1 MYDLWIDRVVWI
13 VLCALALEVCN
24 AGETGQFS
32 RTPVVE
38 SQPVPGSIDMSGDTI
53 SVEELGGLTKT
64 LANVVAGVKSMEEL
78 EVWLR
83 SRPYI
88 ESVNKADYLIKTE
101 PPQKELQVRFKMDD
115 GSTVVKVLDILL
127 YPDQTFGLSGLH
139 NP

>member
-1 MYDLWIDRVVWI
+1 
-13 VLCALALEVCN
+13 
-24 AGETGQFS
+24 
-32 RTPVVE
+32 
-38 SQPVPGSIDMSGDTI
+38 MSGGTI
-53 SVEELGGLTKT
+53 SVEELAGLSKT
-64 LANVVAGVKSMEEL
+64 LANVVADVKSMEEL
-78 EVWLR
+78 EGWLR